1 MGLFKSKKDEKRVDF
16 SQEIPDFKPI
26 SNRNENK
33 LPALPKEEKEL
44 FPSYKS
50 EFGSIKKEISKP
62 MFSAPK
68 LEVPKMRKKVEQVP
82 EMPIETERPVMGDK
96 PIYVKMEQYKEAMS
110 QVDKIKALCNEADK
124 SLSEISNLRSE
135 EDKELHKWQEEIDK
149 IKDKIL
155 LVDKKLFEV

>member
-1 MGLFKSKKDEKRVDF
+1 MRLFKAKKDKKREDF

-26 SNRNENK
+26 SNHHENK
-33 LPALPKEEKEL
+33 LPALPKKDKEL

-50 EFGSIKKEISKP
+50 EFDNIKKEISKP
-62 MFSAPK
+62 VFSAPK
-68 LEVPKMRKKVEQVP
+68 QIEIPKISKRVEPTLEV
-82 EMPIETERPVMGDK
+82 ERPIIGDK
-96 PIYVKMEQYKEAMS
+96 PIYVKMEQYKSAMT

-124 SLSEISNLRSE
+124 ALSTISKLRNE
-135 EDKELHKWQEEIDK
+135 EDKELSKWQEEVDK

>member
-1 MGLFKSKKDEKRVDF
+1 MGLFKSKKDKKHEDF

-26 SNRNENK
+26 SNKHENK
-33 LPALPKEEKEL
+33 LPVLPKEEKEL

-50 EFGSIKKEISKP
+50 EFNNIKKEISKQT
-62 MFSAPK
+62 FSAPK
-68 LEVPKMRKKVEQVP
+68 HIEVPKKIEHVQRAPVE
-82 EMPIETERPVMGDK
+82 IERPIVGDK
-96 PIYVKMEQYKEAMS
+96 PIYVKMEQYKSAMT

-124 SLSEISNLRSE
+124 ALSSISKLRDE
-135 EDKELHKWQEEIDK
+135 EDRELNKWQEEVDK

>member
-1 MGLFKSKKDEKRVDF
+1 MGLFKSKNDEKRVDF

-26 SNRNENK
+26 SSRNENN

-68 LEVPKMRKKVEQVP
+68 MEMPKMVEPELPVERQV
-82 EMPIETERPVMGDK
+82 IGDK
-96 PIYVKMEQYKEAMS
+96 PIYVKMEQYKGAMD
-110 QVDKIKALCNEADK
+110 QVDKIKALG
-124 SLSEISNLRSE
+124 
-135 EDKELHKWQEEIDK
+135 
-149 IKDKIL
+149 
-155 LVDKKLFEV
+155 

>member
-1 MGLFKSKKDEKRVDF
+1 MGLFKSKKEKKREDF

-26 SNRNENK
+26 SNYHESK
-33 LPALPKEEKEL
+33 LPALPKKEKEL

-50 EFGSIKKEISKP
+50 EFNSIKKEISKP
-62 MFSAPK
+62 AFSAPSK
-68 LEVPKMRKKVEQVP
+68 IEIPKQAEPALNV
-82 EMPIETERPVMGDK
+82 ERPIIGDK
-96 PIYVKMEQYKEAMS
+96 PIYVKMEQYKSAMT

-124 SLSEISNLRSE
+124 ALSSISKLRDE
-135 EDKELHKWQEEIDK
+135 EDRELNKWQEEVDK

>member
-1 MGLFKSKKDEKRVDF
+1 MGLFKSKKDNKRVDF

-26 SNRNENK
+26 SSKDESK
-33 LPALPKEEKEL
+33 LPALPKEEKEM

-68 LEVPKMRKKVEQVP
+68 IEMPEKTEP
-82 EMPIETERPVMGDK
+82 EMPVERPVMGDK
-96 PIYVKMEQYKEAMS
+96 PIYVKMEQYKDAMG

-124 SLSEISNLRSE
+124 ALSEISRLRNE
-135 EDKELHKWQEEIDK
+135 EDKELSKWQQEVDK